1 MPWSHQ
7 LQQRLRA
14 LWSHEEVAIPADL
27 SGWAVKCDQCSAG
40 DPYNDWYVWDDATY
54 VQRHA
59 QIAQWAS
66 RLSTRREAGSG
77 KDQRQRTEQ
86 TRRPRQT

>member
-27 SGWAVKCDQCSAG
+27 SGWVVKCDQCSAS

-54 VQRHA
+54 VQRYA
-59 QIAQWAS
+59 QIAQCGLAAQHAERSWLGQGPAP
-66 RLSTRREAGSG
+66 E
-77 KDQRQRTEQ
+77 D
-86 TRRPRQT
+86 